1 VKSSTG
7 RELAK
12 FVAGLILVAFCLIVS
27 VLVVG
32 LVLIRITVPHQEE
45 DMGFPFVV
53 LALGIIV
60 GLPFSMG
67 VIWSIGKL
75 ANRLKQAG

>member
-27 VLVVG
+27 VVG